1 MDLKTYTFTN
11 PELQKK
17 TNTNAAISKPCT
29 YMECTYQGEPEMQQF
44 AEKPWEGVGA
54 VQCKGLHWGGSASIV
69 GMKAVCAGSYWIN
82 SNCSYISAILCF
94 WINSNC
100 SICQLFYVSDR
111 HSVSSQGTLTFKK
124 VQSTTHNVYLCYA
137 CNVFSWQKIPQWL
150 YSALFNLVLV
160 LTVYTVNTVSNC
172 FTLLKQKHICLNM
185 L

>member
-1 MDLKTYTFTN
+1 MDL
-11 PELQKK
+11 K

-100 SICQLFYVSDR
+100 SICQLFYFSDR
-111 HSVSSQGTLTFKK
+111 HSVSSQGTLRFKK

-137 CNVFSWQKIPQWL
+137 MQCVFMPKNPTMVIH
-150 YSALFNLVLV
+150 SALFNLVLV

-172 FTLLKQKHICLNM
+172 FTLLYTA
-185 L
+185 

>member
-1 MDLKTYTFTN
+1 MTSIKFAKRYGVSQSVSESVSDKHCQWSDSG
-11 PELQKK
+11 PIK

-100 SICQLFYVSDR
+100 SIYQLSYVSDR
-111 HSVSSQGTLTFKK
+111 QSVSSQGTLTFKK
-124 VQSTTHNVYLCYA
+124 VQSTTYNVYLCYA
-137 CNVFSWQKIPQWL
+137 CNVFSCQKIPQWL
-150 YSALFNLVLV
+150 YIRPC
-160 LTVYTVNTVSNC
+160 LT
-172 FTLLKQKHICLNM
+172 
-185 L
+185 